1 MLPVDFRAYWEQR
14 TSSEHRS
21 DDDAWYRSKAEE
33 HLGLMSDEDR
43 RSGCVDLGCGAGELL
58 VHLSRGCRVD
68 AALDF
73 SSAMLDRAR
82 QRFPTGDVQLLNED
96 VFSYLGHA
104 VARVWLASGS
114 VNQYLDGQGQ
124 ERMLDQFRENGAAR
138 SFYLFDCIDPSRYVL
153 FERRALNRYD
163 ASAPA
168 PWLHRVAGFFRGMM
182 RAAVRPAWFEAGA
195 LGHLG
200 FGFAPCFWRRAC
212 ERRHLRLELVSSR
225 FYEYRYHAIIRK

>member
-1 MLPVDFRAYWEQR
+1 MPGVDFRAYWDQR
-14 TSSEHRS
+14 TSSEHRA
-21 DDDAWYRSKAEE
+21 DDDAFYRSKAEE

-43 RSGCVDLGCGAGELL
+43 RCGSVDLGCGAGELL

-68 AALDF
+68 VALDF

-82 QRFPTGDVQLLNED
+82 QRFPAGGIQLLNED
-96 VFSYLGHA
+96 VFAYLGRA
-104 VARVWLASGS
+104 VDRVWIASGS
-114 VNQYLDGQGQ
+114 VNQYLDRQGQ
-124 ERMLDQFRENGAAR
+124 ESLLDHFRRNAEAR

-153 FERRALNRYD
+153 FHGRALNRYD

-168 PWLHRVAGFFRGMM
+168 RWLHRVAGFCRGMM
-182 RAAVRPAWFEAGA
+182 RAAVRPAWFDAGA

-212 ERRHLRLELVSSR
+212 ERRELRVELVSSR